1 MAINLKLVNI
11 SHSLQLKWIE
21 NYNIISLLALILE
34 QITQY
39 KLNIK
44 QMNLHSKQNKI
55 FQQFTCVS
63 ELISLYPDCSGTFML
78 NCSAWTSW
86 CPKLSFLS

>member
-44 QMNLHSKQNKI
+44 KRTYI
-55 FQQFTCVS
+55 
-63 ELISLYPDCSGTFML
+63 
-78 NCSAWTSW
+78 
-86 CPKLSFLS
+86 